1 MFPNPKFFTFTPRLQ
16 SISRPYRGGD
26 VKKYTFL
33 GRFWGQGWEIGWAVM
48 DVPKTDI
55 ALGEAQALLAEK
67 YPGLSATNLVQAW
80 VYLRDYERGLAA
92 FASLDAPSAE
102 DERWLGVC
110 YLASFDDLRATEV
123 LHRAAARGD
132 KAAHVHLA
140 QAYLFTERLND
151 VENELS
157 KADFEALTPYDQV
170 LYLQVKSQFEESS
183 GSLDAALRH
192 AEAAWGLVQGI
203 SERLLL
209 APQIAGRLGIL
220 YARKG
225 RSQRALWFTER
236 SLELSTGLQAHHAA
250 LDQVRLHTMLGLF
263 NKAHTA
269 LRQLAQIELPP
280 KLEVLRALRRAD
292 LAWAQDRLE
301 QAITLYGE
309 TGNLASQVQAYFEEF
324 QARLALATLL
334 AYTQQAARAQEHL
347 ARASA
352 LISDP
357 TDELHYRFRHALI
370 QHWDSRVPMSG
381 ATLAELDQV
390 REEFEKLGFL
400 QEQGC
405 LRLQLAAL
413 KQPAGAHLADL
424 DTLKILV
431 ARLQDSAFLAP
442 EWTLAPELKRVARR
456 SHPELLGRA
465 KDRLE
470 IYTLGEEKLLLNGKN
485 VHIPLRKATEIIAY
499 FLERGKV
506 SLKRLLLDVFADDEP
521 STARNYFHQLRHEL
535 HERLPGLHIR
545 YLPNERLY
553 QLESELEL
561 VWDVSELRAGH
572 LSGEA
577 SGLFLPS
584 SGSDWAALLEAE
596 LERVSNESELAEPN

>member
-1 MFPNPKFFTFTPRLQ
+1 MN
-16 SISRPYRGGD
+16 
-26 VKKYTFL
+26 
-33 GRFWGQGWEIGWAVM
+33 AVM
-48 DVPKTDI
+48 DAPKTAV
-55 ALGEAQALLAEK
+55 ALREARALLAEK
-67 YPGLSATNLVQAW
+67 HPELSATNLVQAW
-80 VYLRDYERGLAA
+80 VYLSEYERAAAA
-92 FASLDAPSAE
+92 FATLDAPSAE

-110 YLASFDDLRATEV
+110 YLYSFDDLSATEV

-132 KAAHVHLA
+132 KAAHIYLA

-151 VENELS
+151 VEGELS
-157 KADFEALTPYDQV
+157 KADFKALSPYDQV
-170 LYLQVKSQFEESS
+170 LYLQVKSQFEELS

-203 SERLLL
+203 PERPLL

-220 YARKG
+220 YVRKG

-236 SLELSTGLQAHHAA
+236 ALKLSAGTQAHHAA

-263 NKAHTA
+263 NKAHTT
-269 LRQLAQIELPP
+269 LRHLAQIELPP
-280 KLEVLRALRRAD
+280 KLEVLRALRRAE

-301 QAITLYGE
+301 QAITLYDE
-309 TGNLASQVQAYFEEF
+309 TGKLALQAQAYFEEF
-324 QARLALATLL
+324 RVRLALATLL
-334 AYTQQAARAQEHL
+334 AYTQQPARAQEYL

-357 TDELHYRFRHALI
+357 TDELHYRFRHTLI
-370 QHWDSRVPMSG
+370 EHWRGRVPTSE
-381 ATLAELDQV
+381 AILELDQV
-390 REEFEKLGFL
+390 RKGFEKLGFL

-413 KQPAGAHLADL
+413 KQPVGSHLEDL
-424 DTLKILV
+424 NALQLLV
-431 ARLQDSAFLAP
+431 ARLQDSAFLAS

-521 STARNYFHQLRHEL
+521 GTARNYFHQLRHEL

-545 YLPNERLY
+545 YLANERLY

-561 VWDVSELRAGH
+561 IWDVSELRAGR
-572 LSGEA
+572 LGGEA

-596 LERVSNESELAEPN
+596 LERVSKRT